1 MQLKYA
7 LLQVSQEFCWMAL
20 PKTSRSSRAWTFS
33 SRYVRST
40 SAFVI
45 HMQHTSPQHVDALK
59 RISRGLSLFHQVI
72 DVLLQLVEHDLIS
85 DEELPA
91 VRELMLT
98 ALSMGERGL
107 AVMGAK
113 GMEVIIVRDGLY
125 TPCALPRPITW

>member
-1 MQLKYA
+1 
-7 LLQVSQEFCWMAL
+7 
-20 PKTSRSSRAWTFS
+20 
-33 SRYVRST
+33 
-40 SAFVI
+40 
-45 HMQHTSPQHVDALK
+45 MQHTSPQHVDALK